1 MNNERLPLYIQI
13 QNYFK
18 RLIGKGTL
26 KAGDKIPT
34 EHELMAT
41 FNVSRITVANA
52 LSQLAKDGWIYR
64 IPGKGSYVG
73 RDTSDTSS
81 AVAVHSN
88 TDQREKSGNAE
99 QSVLS
104 PVQRAETTVASGK
117 MIGFIVPSVNDFF
130 ALRLIRGI
138 NDVLSGTPYFLNI
151 VLTNES
157 EEREKEAI
165 SELLR
170 MGAVGLIIFPIDA
183 ATYNEEILAL
193 KVNRFPF
200 VLIDR
205 YLRGVETHFV
215 CSDSSK
221 GAELAVNHLWE
232 LGHRDIAVCSDSPLQ
247 TVTVQDRIAGYM
259 DALKRRGALINPAL
273 LLTDFT
279 LNSHDVEDD
288 THIIHRYIGSR
299 QATAYITLNSTLG
312 SRLAAVA
319 HKLNMS
325 VPGDLSI
332 VTFDDP
338 SPGLDKRARFTHI
351 AQSEEEIG
359 RQAMR
364 ILLDAL
370 TDNGNDYRQVV
381 LEPHLI
387 SGQTTGPL
395 SEKKPIVSQSDEPD
409 LRSGFL

>member
-1 MNNERLPLYIQI
+1 MNNERQPLYVQI
-13 QNYFK
+13 QNHFK
-18 RLIGKGTL
+18 RLIGEGELRT
-26 KAGDKIPT
+26 GDKIPT
-34 EHELMAT
+34 EQELMAA

-52 LSQLAKDGWIYR
+52 LSQLAKEGWIHR

-73 RDTSDTSS
+73 RDLSGSANTVQSETVQSETVQHEKTGNDEQPVPPPSQRTE
-81 AVAVHSN
+81 AVA
-88 TDQREKSGNAE
+88 
-99 QSVLS
+99 
-104 PVQRAETTVASGK
+104 ASGK
-117 MIGFIVPSVNDFF
+117 MIGFVVPSINDFF

-138 NDVLSGTPYFLNI
+138 NSVLGGTPYYLNI

-157 EEREKEAI
+157 EEREREAI

-183 ATYNEEILAL
+183 TTYNEEILAL

-215 CSDSSK
+215 CSDSSQ
-221 GAELAVNHLWE
+221 GAELAVSHLWE

-279 LNSHDVEDD
+279 LNAQDVEDGA
-288 THIIHRYIGSR
+288 HMIHRYIGSR
-299 QATAYITLNSTLG
+299 LATAYITLNSTLG
-312 SRLAAVA
+312 TRLAAVA
-319 HKLNMS
+319 EFLNMS

-338 SPGLDKRARFTHI
+338 SPGLDNRARFTHI

-359 RQAMR
+359 RQATR

-370 TDNGNDYRQVV
+370 SENFNDYRQIV
-381 LEPHLI
+381 LEPRLI
-387 SGQTTGPL
+387 AGRTTGPL
-395 SEKKPIVSQSDEPD
+395 AEKETR
-409 LRSGFL
+409 L